1 MTLITLAGQTLRKS
15 IFINKSEPKAKTLIE
30 ITRKNPY
37 KLGMDVLSECSYIY
51 PIYPKDTRFFLWGFN
66 S

>member
-1 MTLITLAGQTLRKS
+1 MTLITLAGQPLRKS

-37 KLGMDVLSECSYIY
+37 KLGMDVLSECSYISY
-51 PIYPKDTRFFLWGFN
+51 ISERHTFFSLGIQ
-66 S
+66 